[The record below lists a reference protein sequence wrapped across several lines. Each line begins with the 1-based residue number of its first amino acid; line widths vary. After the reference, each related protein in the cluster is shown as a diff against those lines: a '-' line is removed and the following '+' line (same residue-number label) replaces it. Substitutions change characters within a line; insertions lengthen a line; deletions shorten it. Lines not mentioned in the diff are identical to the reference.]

1 MEPFKIP
8 SHEDERVL
16 PDLPDFVKNQ
26 NPGSVYQKVEVE
38 GRGAFGAVFRVFRSS
53 DGCQYAI
60 KVIRT
65 KRSPILLEKA
75 LHEAKIALE
84 MNHPMVIKTH
94 EVYFYDDQIL
104 LVMDLAA
111 LTSIKQMLP
120 MLMSPIARRTA
131 LRIMREIVAGIS
143 YIHSKGFL
151 HGDIKSSNIG
161 ASVNSSGTPT
171 PCIFDLGES
180 CQMDAVPKGLRGTI
194 TSMSPELVR
203 TMLPSVNSDMWACM
217 CCFVEMLTGKLPI
230 ADIIVDLDA
239 AQNNPAHIIW
249 KIAQITEPPIPAVFK
264 TDQSPYGRL
273 MLQILER
280 GLSINPETRLTFP
293 ELDSLLQQL
302 SGLLQ

>member
-8 SHEDERVL
+8 SHDDERVL
-16 PDLPDFVKNQ
+16 PDLPDFVKNK
-26 NPGSVYQKVEVE
+26 NPASVYQKVEV
-38 GRGAFGAVFRVFRSS
+38 GGCGAFGAVYRVFQSS

-65 KRSPILLEKA
+65 KRSPLLLEKA

-94 EVYFYDDQIL
+94 EVYFYDDQIF

-120 MLMSPIARRTA
+120 MLMSPIARRTT

-161 ASVNSSGTPT
+161 AFVDSSGTPI

-203 TMLPSVNSDMWACM
+203 TMLPSVNSDMWACI

-230 ADIIVDLDA
+230 SEFI
-239 AQNNPAHIIW
+239 AQNVHAHVIW
-249 KIAQITEPPIPAVFK
+249 KITQLTEPPIPAVFK

-302 SGLLQ
+302 SDLLQ